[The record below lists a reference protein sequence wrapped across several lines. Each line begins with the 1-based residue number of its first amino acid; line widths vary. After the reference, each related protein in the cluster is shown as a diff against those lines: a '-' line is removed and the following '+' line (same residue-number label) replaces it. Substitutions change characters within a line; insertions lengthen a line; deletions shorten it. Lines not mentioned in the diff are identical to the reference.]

1 MKRIFL
7 TLVLFAAVL
16 IGAAQIV
23 PVQAKTFRINY
34 GAQSFSINLNSDS
47 ILMSST
53 EPVWFN
59 TKFGSD
65 TLLFGD
71 GTYMTTAPTGG
82 GVDTG
87 YVKTTGDTLYNNYWF
102 KVGRVFFAP
111 LSTTIGVSLQSTWIK
126 GDSLQMTSDVA
137 EFAHSNCTA
146 FVYTEVTPGC
156 IEFYNSENRAEAFR
170 ISARHDCY
178 EQDTIVSGNGL
189 IINSPTLTTIGRF
202 NGIDFDGDSTD
213 LINDASIVL
222 TNGISGWGEVY
233 AFNAGAIDEWAE
245 FIISSDG
252 AVYLK
257 SNSTDV
263 VNTDTAN
270 KLCIFDNGSGVTI
283 RNRLGGTRIIK
294 YIIHH

>member
-23 PVQAKTFRINY
+23 PVQAKTFRI
-34 GAQSFSINLNSDS
+34 GFGGQTFTINMNIDS
-47 ILMSST
+47 VLMDCK

-59 TKFGSD
+59 SKFGSD

-71 GTYMTTAPTGG
+71 KTYMVTAALPASS
-82 GVDTG
+82 DTG
-87 YVKTTGDTLYNNYWF
+87 YVHSWGDTICGTYNFCGTSSVIERN
-102 KVGRVFFAP
+102 RLFFVNGAAFAGFEP
-111 LSTTIGVSLQSTWIK
+111 EVIYVENATNSCKIYPDKIILEGSGYIETN
-126 GDSLQMTSDVA
+126 DVIMK
-137 EFAHSNCTA
+137 
-146 FVYTEVTPGC
+146 TEAL
-156 IEFYNSENRAEAFR
+156 E
-170 ISARHDCY
+170 
-178 EQDTIVSGNGL
+178 
-189 IINSPTLTTIGRF
+189 
-202 NGIDFDGDSTD
+202 
-213 LINDASIVL
+213 LINDASIIL

-263 VNTDTAN
+263 VNTDTDN
-270 KLCIFDNGSGVTI
+270 KLCIFDNGTGVTI